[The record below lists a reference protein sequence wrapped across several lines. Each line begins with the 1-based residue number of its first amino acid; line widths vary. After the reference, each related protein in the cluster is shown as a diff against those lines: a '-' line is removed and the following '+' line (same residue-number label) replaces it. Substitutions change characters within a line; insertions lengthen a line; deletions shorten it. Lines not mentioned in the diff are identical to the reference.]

1 MPNRLVVATLGLLA
15 IASTDAAKK
24 EKELEEGMSVLF
36 CDINLSDLLSKPQKC
51 FLRDVLFALPS
62 ALWTE

>member
-36 CDINLSDLLSKPQKC
+36 CDINLSNLLTTKC
-51 FLRDVLFALPS
+51 FRRHCVSVLPS